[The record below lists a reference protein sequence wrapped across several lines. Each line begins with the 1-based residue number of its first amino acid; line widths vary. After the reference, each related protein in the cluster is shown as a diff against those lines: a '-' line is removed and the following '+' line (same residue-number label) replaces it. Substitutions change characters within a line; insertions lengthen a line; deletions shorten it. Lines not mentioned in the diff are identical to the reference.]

1 PTRIYYFCLA
11 VVIVTLLGLTG
22 IRRSRTGRVLLA
34 MRENERGA
42 QAYGV
47 SVVRAK
53 LTAFGISGF
62 VSAVAGALFI
72 HHQQAFDD
80 GAFGPG
86 LSITLFTAAV
96 IGGLGSLTGG
106 VLGAIFME
114 GSFFLLPADWRL
126 FSSAIGV
133 LFVLLVIPGGL
144 ASVLFRV
151 RDEGLRWAAR
161 RRDLLVPSLL
171 ADRRVEEDEPPEPEE
186 VEEELVE
193 LVSEGYQ

>member
-1 PTRIYYFCLA
+1 M
-11 VVIVTLLGLTG
+11 LLGLTG
-22 IRRSRTGRVLLA
+22 IRHSRTGRVLLA

-62 VSAVAGALFI
+62 VSAVGGALFI
-72 HHQQAFDD
+72 HHQQAFDE

-86 LSITLFTAAV
+86 LSIILFTAAV

-106 VLGAIFME
+106 VLGAIYIGGE
-114 GSFFLLPADWRL
+114 LLPAAGRL
-126 FSSAIGV
+126 APLQLGPRRALRAPRDARRPRVGRSSASATSSCAG
-133 LFVLLVIPGGL
+133 
-144 ASVLFRV
+144 S
-151 RDEGLRWAAR
+151 RDAATSSC
-161 RRDLLVPSLL
+161 PSLL
-171 ADRRVEEDEPPEPEE
+171 ADRRVEEDEPAEPEE

-193 LVSEGYQ
+193 LVSEGYA

>member
-1 PTRIYYFCLA
+1 
-11 VVIVTLLGLTG
+11 
-22 IRRSRTGRVLLA
+22 

-86 LSITLFTAAV
+86 LSIILFTAAV

-106 VLGAIFME
+106 VLGAIYSE

-126 FSSAIGV
+126 FSSALGV

-144 ASVLFRV
+144 GVGALPRARRV
-151 RDEGLRWAAR
+151 PAMGRAAPRPHRALAAR
-161 RRDLLVPSLL
+161 RPAGGGGAPSG
-171 ADRRVEEDEPPEPEE
+171 PPED

-193 LVSEGYQ
+193 LVSEEFA